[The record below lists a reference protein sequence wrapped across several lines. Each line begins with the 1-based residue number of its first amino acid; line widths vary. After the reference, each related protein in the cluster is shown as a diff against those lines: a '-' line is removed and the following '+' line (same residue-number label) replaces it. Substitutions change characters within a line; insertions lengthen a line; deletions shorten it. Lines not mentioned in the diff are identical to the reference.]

1 MKIKFYRAFFRLF
14 SYLSDKT
21 NGFPLFVKYKI
32 LLGTIIV
39 GVTTTACPSR
49 IIHCYVP
56 PYVDNDTNVRC
67 YKAAIPTDTIQK
79 ADTIDKSRK
88 DDVLLCY
95 GLRVTPDTLDVKE
108 NKKP

>member
-39 GVTTTACPSR
+39 GVTTTACPSSR
-49 IIHCYVP
+49 IICCYVP
-56 PYVDNDTNVRC
+56 PRPDSDTNILSMPNDTV
-67 YKAAIPTDTIQK
+67 QK
-79 ADTIDKSRK
+79 GDTIDKSRK